1 MASSSKPEHTIRCGG
16 IQIAIWSNETAK
28 GTFQSIT
35 VDKSYK
41 EGDVWKRTKSFKPT
55 DLVKL
60 QLGIN
65 EVLKYLY
72 VKDVITPK
80 VDSCEA
86 DKLRCGSEPG
96 F

>member
-1 MASSSKPEHTIRCGG
+1 MAAPEHTIRVGG
-16 IQIAIWSNETAK
+16 IQIAVWSNETTK

-35 VDKSYK
+35 IDKSYK
-41 EGDVWKRTKSFKPT
+41 DGETWKRTKSFKPS

-60 QLGIN
+60 QLGLN

-72 VKDVITPK
+72 LKDVITPK
-80 VDSCEA
+80 VDGGIDGGGQSV
-86 DKLRCGSEPG
+86 P

>member
-1 MASSSKPEHTIRCGG
+1 MATTPEKTVKVGG
-16 IQIAIWSNETAK
+16 IQLAVWSNETTK

-35 VDKSYK
+35 IDKSYK
-41 EGDVWKRTKSFKPT
+41 DGETWKHTKSFKPS

-65 EVLKYLY
+65 KVLEYLFL
-72 VKDVITPK
+72 KPDVITPK
-80 VDSCEA
+80 VD
-86 DKLRCGSEPG
+86 EPQ